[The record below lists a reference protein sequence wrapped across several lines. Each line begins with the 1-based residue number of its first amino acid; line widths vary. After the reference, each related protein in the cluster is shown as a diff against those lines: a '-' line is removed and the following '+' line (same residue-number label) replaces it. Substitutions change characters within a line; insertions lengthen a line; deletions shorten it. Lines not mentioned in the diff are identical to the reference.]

1 MAYVFFEL
9 CRKYQIEKE
18 KIKKENE
25 FAISSCLNK
34 VDSDG
39 FTVQYIN
46 DDVGEILALVVTMK
60 LFLITIHFVILL
72 LLYIIN
78 DVA

>member
-46 DDVGEILALVVTMK
+46 NNNNEN
-60 LFLITIHFVILL
+60 LI
-72 LLYIIN
+72 
-78 DVA
+78 

>member
-25 FAISSCLNK
+25 LAISSCLNK

-46 DDVGEILALVVTMK
+46 DDIGEILALVTMK

>member
-18 KIKKENE
+18 KIKKELT
-25 FAISSCLNK
+25 ISSCLNK